1 MKTKDFAEEVYD
13 YFKSRRKQTG
23 KALTDVESHLFS
35 EAKKRMKEYPVSILV
50 EADLKKLGYSIKTE
64 DKKKMASLAQLL
76 KEDYYKQ
83 LYWNNLD
90 EHAQELGFEKANNC
104 EAMMN
109 EYFRL
114 LKEGC
119 FVKSVTVVVQYKSS
133 KLPCRVN
140 IAIEDVAKKEQN
152 CIFKVKSIM
161 DFKTYFDENNP
172 GDFYIKQYVCFNC
185 E

>member
-1 MKTKDFAEEVYD
+1 
-13 YFKSRRKQTG
+13 
-23 KALTDVESHLFS
+23 
-35 EAKKRMKEYPVSILV
+35 
-50 EADLKKLGYSIKTE
+50 
-64 DKKKMASLAQLL
+64 
-76 KEDYYKQ
+76 
-83 LYWNNLD
+83 
-90 EHAQELGFEKANNC
+90 
-104 EAMMN
+104 MN